1 MAVVELADSEA
12 AMVVV
17 MEVGR
22 RVGEEG
28 CTVPSRPR

>member
-1 MAVVELADSEA
+1 VAVVELADSEA

-28 CTVPSRPR
+28 SSSSMS